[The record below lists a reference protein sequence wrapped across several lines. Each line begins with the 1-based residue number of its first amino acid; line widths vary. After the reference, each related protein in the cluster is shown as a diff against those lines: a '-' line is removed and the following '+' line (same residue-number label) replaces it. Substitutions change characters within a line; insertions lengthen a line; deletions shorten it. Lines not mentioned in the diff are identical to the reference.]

1 MTLVKLCG
9 LTREEDIITA
19 NELRPD
25 YIGFVFFEKSKRNIS
40 KKDAATLKRK
50 LDKNIKAVGVFVDA
64 ELSFITE
71 LYDEG
76 IIDYAQ
82 LHGHEDDDYIMA
94 LKAKG
99 ISVIKAFKISGEED
113 VRVAENSKADN
124 IMFDAGAGCG
134 KTFDWEL
141 LARAKRPYF
150 LAGGLDT
157 ENVADAIKKL
167 NPYAVDV
174 SSGIETDGTKDPDKM
189 ELFVSRVRIGNA
201 L

>member
-40 KKDAATLKRK
+40 KENAAALKNK
-50 LDKNIKAVGVFVDA
+50 LDKKIKAVGVFVDA
-64 ELSFITE
+64 QISFIVD

-82 LHGHEDDDYIMA
+82 LHGHEDEAYIRE
-94 LKAKG
+94 LHDKG
-99 ISVIKAFKISGEED
+99 ISVIKAFKVIDESGVLE
-113 VRVAENSKADN
+113 AENSKADM

-134 KTFDWEL
+134 ETFDWEL
-141 LARAKRPYF
+141 LQKVKRPYF

-157 ENVADAIKKL
+157 ENVTEAVKKL
-167 NPYAVDV
+167 KPYAVDV
-174 SSGIETDGTKDPDKM
+174 SSGIETDGKKDCDKM
-189 ELFVSRVRIGNA
+189 KLFVSKVRTVSIS
-201 L
+201 